1 MKSSVGHV
9 FCLFCLSLVIT
20 GCGGGGSGDPVPPKN
35 PTPPPTDLKA
45 ANGGDNK
52 DMATLPD

>member
-1 MKSSVGHV
+1 MKSHVGHV
-9 FCLFCLSLVIT
+9 FCLFCLSLVVT
-20 GCGGGGSGDPVPPKN
+20 GCGGGSGDPVPPKN

-45 ANGGDNK
+45 ANGAGNNK